1 MAGSRIPISPASSRY
16 VTSVVFERFTE
27 RARHVVVLAQ
37 DEARSLKH
45 NYIGTEH
52 ILLGLL
58 REEKGIAAR
67 ALASLGIT
75 IDEVRGQVVRIVGA
89 GADESPGQLP
99 FTPRA
104 KKTLERSLREALS
117 LGHRYIGTEHI
128 LLGLLSVEEGVA
140 VRVFEAL
147 EAGLELEDVR
157 AQVLQLAAAS
167 DEDLAAR
174 AAPPAAREIPLS
186 PATERAL
193 TRARDEALALK
204 HDAIRPEH
212 VLLGLLGE
220 PGLAARVLGSLE
232 ISAEN
237 VRAELSALVT
247 PAGAPPVIEAALTT
261 RAKRALDLARRE
273 ARALQQDA
281 VRPEHVL
288 LGLIREQAGT
298 PAFKRVRGELLHML
312 SAPDEL

>member
-1 MAGSRIPISPASSRY
+1 M
-16 VTSVVFERFTE
+16 FERFTE

-75 IDEVRGQVVRIVGA
+75 IEEVRGQVVRIVGA
-89 GADESPGQLP
+89 GADESPGAAAVHAARQEDAGARTARGALARP
-99 FTPRA
+99 PLHRNRAHPAGPR
-104 KKTLERSLREALS
+104 ERRGRRRRPRSIEALAA
-117 LGHRYIGTEHI
+117 G
-128 LLGLLSVEEGVA
+128 VEP
-140 VRVFEAL
+140 
-147 EAGLELEDVR
+147 EDVR
-157 AQVLQLAAAS
+157 AQVLQLAGAS
-167 DEDLAAR
+167 DEDLARR
-174 AAPPAAREIPLS
+174 AARPAARELPLS

-193 TRARDEALALK
+193 ARARDEALALK
-204 HDAIRPEH
+204 HDAVRPEH

-237 VRAELSALVT
+237 VRAELSALVA
-247 PAGAPPVIEAALTT
+247 PAGAPAALEAALTT

-273 ARALQQDA
+273 ARALEQDA

-298 PAFKRVRGELLHML
+298 PAFKRVRGEVLHML

>member
-1 MAGSRIPISPASSRY
+1 MAGRRMLISRAGPRY

-27 RARHVVVLAQ
+27 RARQVVVLAQ
-37 DEARSLKH
+37 DEARALRH
-45 NYIGTEH
+45 DHIGTEH

-58 REEKGIAAR
+58 REENGIAAR

-75 IDEVRGQVVRIVGA
+75 TDEVREQVIRIVGWGA
-89 GADESPGQLP
+89 GDSPGQLP

-104 KKTLERSLREALS
+104 KTTLERALREALS

-128 LLGLLSVEEGVA
+128 LLGLVSVEEGVA

-147 EAGLELEDVR
+147 DAAVEPEDVR
-157 AQVLQLAAAS
+157 AHVLRLVAAGDDDAAARVRPAAHELVLS
-167 DEDLAAR
+167 PTATRALAR
-174 AAPPAAREIPLS
+174 AQ
-186 PATERAL
+186 
-193 TRARDEALALK
+193 DEALALR
-204 HDAIRPEH
+204 HDAVRPEH
-212 VLLGLLGE
+212 ILLGLLGE

-232 ISAEN
+232 ISAEV
-237 VRAELSALVT
+237 VRAELSALVP
-247 PAGAPPVIEAALTT
+247 PAGAIPAAQPPLTT

-273 ARALQQDA
+273 ARALGHDS

-288 LGLIREQAGT
+288 LGLFREQAGT

-312 SAPDEL
+312 SSPDEL

>member
-1 MAGSRIPISPASSRY
+1 
-16 VTSVVFERFTE
+16 VFERFTE
-27 RARHVVVLAQ
+27 RARHVVVLSQ

-58 REEKGIAAR
+58 REENGIAAR
-67 ALASLGIT
+67 ALASLRIT
-75 IDEVRGQVVRIVGA
+75 IDEVRAEVVRIVGA
-89 GADESPGQLP
+89 GADESPGALP

-104 KKTLERSLREALS
+104 KKTLERALREALS

-128 LLGLLSVEEGVA
+128 LLGLVSIEEGVA
-140 VRVFEAL
+140 ARVLEAL
-147 EAGLELEDVR
+147 AAGVEPEDVR
-157 AQVLQLAAAS
+157 AQVLQLVGAG
-167 DEDLAAR
+167 DEDPARRAAR
-174 AAPPAAREIPLS
+174 PAARDLLLS

-193 TRARDEALALK
+193 ARARDEAIALK
-204 HDAIRPEH
+204 HDVVRPEH
-212 VLLGLLGE
+212 ILLGLLGE

-232 ISAEN
+232 ISAEK
-237 VRAELSALVT
+237 VRAELGALAA
-247 PAGAPPVIEAALTT
+247 PAGARPAIEVPLTT

-273 ARALQQDA
+273 ARALEQDA